1 MIENLEDAYTEL
13 GLKPDASA
21 DEVKKAFRSLAK
33 KYHPDT
39 NKDNPDAEE
48 KFKRINRAK
57 QIIDDPQKELRQSGA
72 PESNWNPFA
81 GMMRQRGPKQRPNPT
96 STIDLTFEESI
107 LGCEKEVAYTRY
119 GKCSECNGNG
129 VIVGASKCKKCN
141 GIGMQSQRQG
151 NMVFQTPCP
160 VCQGVGKETH
170 NCQKCSGFGTLAES
184 ITSRLKLQG
193 GLSNGQMINAG
204 GGGNFVGCQQNPF
217 TGQVADIY
225 GSVLIEIKVQ
235 PDPDMSL
242 DESGQHVIS
251 TIQMTLLEALKGKS
265 VKVRTVKGETTLK
278 VRPKAK
284 NGDTI
289 VAKGYGCGGKG
300 NHMFIVNVDY
310 PEDVDGLISWLEP
323 KE

>member
-1 MIENLEDAYTEL
+1 
-13 GLKPDASA
+13 
-21 DEVKKAFRSLAK
+21 
-33 KYHPDT
+33 
-39 NKDNPDAEE
+39 
-48 KFKRINRAK
+48 
-57 QIIDDPQKELRQSGA
+57 
-72 PESNWNPFA
+72 
-81 GMMRQRGPKQRPNPT
+81 
-96 STIDLTFEESI
+96 
-107 LGCEKEVAYTRY
+107 
-119 GKCSECNGNG
+119 
-129 VIVGASKCKKCN
+129 
-141 GIGMQSQRQG
+141 
-151 NMVFQTPCP
+151 
-160 VCQGVGKETH
+160 
-170 NCQKCSGFGTLAES
+170 
-184 ITSRLKLQG
+184 
-193 GLSNGQMINAG
+193 MINAG

-284 NGDTI
+284 NGDII

-300 NHMFIVNVDY
+300 NHMFNVNVDY
-310 PEDVDGLISWLEP
+310 PEDIDGLINWLEP